1 MSRQIIISYEQNNK
15 TTNIEIEE
23 WYLLGTQNISYKFW
37 SLPILKEIGIKRLA
51 VLGHSDP
58 VYFEGWEELEEL
70 DMEISLLEEN
80 IELIDFDEDTKRRWL
95 RNLRNSLNRLIVLSP
110 KESNPLFE
118 IG

>member
-1 MSRQIIISYEQNNK
+1 MSRQI
-15 TTNIEIEE
+15 
-23 WYLLGTQNISYKFW
+23 NISYKQNNVETQIDIGEWYMLGHQTTSHEFW

-58 VYFEGWEELEEL
+58 VYFEGWEDLEEL
-70 DMEISLLEEN
+70 DKEISLLEDN
-80 IELIDFDEDTKRRWL
+80 IEIIHFEEDTKKRWL

-110 KESNPLFE
+110 KLSNPLFE